1 MSLEEIKESY
11 SNLSSTVKLILT
23 LIIGGGGSLI
33 YLGVTYFNDSKA
45 SIDFVKDY
53 KPYDDSEVKSLISK
67 TNTELLTKN
76 AALEQENA
84 RLRAEVSGAQ
94 SALVQ
99 ASSQLAR
106 VQEKASEAAVA
117 STEAKTIALGTQR
130 ETQAMLSSIRE
141 EVKTTKEGLE
151 ARMKAL
157 QKATVNPLGN

>member
-11 SNLSSTVKLILT
+11 SNLSSIMKTL
-23 LIIGGGGSLI
+23 LIIIVGGGGSLI

-45 SIDFVKDY
+45 SIDFVKDF
-53 KPYDDSEVKSLISK
+53 KPYDDSEVKALISK
-67 TNTELLTKN
+67 TNTEILTKN

-141 EVKTTKEGLE
+141 EIKSTREGLD

>member
-11 SNLSSTVKLILT
+11 SNLSSTVKLLLT
-23 LIIGGGGSLI
+23 LIIGGGGSII

-45 SIDFVKDY
+45 SIDFVKDF
-53 KPYDDSEVKSLISK
+53 KPYDDSEVKALISK
-67 TNTELLTKN
+67 TNTEILTKN

-84 RLRAEVSGAQ
+84 RLRAEVSAAQ
-94 SALVQ
+94 GALVQ

-141 EVKTTKEGLE
+141 EIRSTREGLE

>member
-1 MSLEEIKESY
+1 MNLEETKTTFLG
-11 SNLSSTVKLILT
+11 LSLKAI
-23 LIIGGGGSLI
+23 LIIGGVLSASGTTI
-33 YLGVTYFNDSKA
+33 YIGITTYNRVIA
-45 SIDFVKDY
+45 ATESIEAY
-53 KPYDDSEVKSLISK
+53 KPYDDNDLKRIILE
-67 TNTELLTKN
+67 KN
-76 AALEQENA
+76 ATLEQENA
-84 RLRAEVSGAQ
+84 RLRSEVGAAQ

-117 STEAKTIALGTQR
+117 STEAKTIAQGTAR

-141 EVKTTKEGLE
+141 EIKTTKEGLE

>member
-106 VQEKASEAAVA
+106 VQEKASEAAVS

-141 EVKTTKEGLE
+141 EIKTTKEGLE

-157 QKATVNPLGN
+157 QRATTNPLGN

>member
-11 SNLSSTVKLILT
+11 SNLSSTVKLLLT
-23 LIIGGGGSLI
+23 LIIGGGGSII

>member
-1 MSLEEIKESY
+1 MNLEETKTSFLG
-11 SNLSSTVKLILT
+11 LSLKAI
-23 LIIGGGGSLI
+23 LIIGGILSASGTTLYVGI
-33 YLGVTYFNDSKA
+33 TTYNRVIA
-45 SIDFVKDY
+45 ATESIEAY
-53 KPYDDSEVKSLISK
+53 KPYDDNDLKRTIME
-67 TNTELLTKN
+67 KN

-84 RLRAEVSGAQ
+84 RLRAEVSAAQ
-94 SALVQ
+94 GALVQ

-141 EVKTTKEGLE
+141 EIKSTREGLE

>member
-1 MSLEEIKESY
+1 MNLEETKTTFLG
-11 SNLSSTVKLILT
+11 LSLKAI
-23 LIIGGGGSLI
+23 LIIGGILSASGTTI
-33 YLGVTYFNDSKA
+33 YVGISTYNRVIA
-45 SIDFVKDY
+45 ATESIEAY
-53 KPYDDSEVKSLISK
+53 KPYDDNDLKRTIME
-67 TNTELLTKN
+67 KN

-84 RLRAEVSGAQ
+84 RLRAEVSAAQ
-94 SALVQ
+94 GALVQ

-141 EVKTTKEGLE
+141 EIKSTREGLE

>member
-1 MSLEEIKESY
+1 MSLQEIKDSY
-11 SNLSSTVKLILT
+11 SNLSATVRLIVGLV
-23 LIIGGGGSLI
+23 IAGGGSTI
-33 YLGVTYFNDSKA
+33 WYVVTYFNDSQA
-45 SIDFVKDY
+45 SNEFVKNY
-53 KPYDDSEVKSLISK
+53 KPYDDTEVKALIGK

-84 RLRAEVSGAQ
+84 KLRAEVSGAQ

-106 VQEKASEAAVA
+106 VQEKASDAAVA
-117 STEAKTIALGTQR
+117 ATEAKTVAQGTQR
-130 ETQAMLSSIRE
+130 ETQAMLASIRE
-141 EVKTTKEGLE
+141 EVRTTKEGLE

>member
-11 SNLSSTVKLILT
+11 SNLSSTVKLLLT
-23 LIIGGGGSLI
+23 LIIGGGGSII
-33 YLGVTYFNDSKA
+33 YLTVTYFNDSKA
-45 SIDFVKDY
+45 SIEFVKDY

>member
-1 MSLEEIKESY
+1 MNLEETKASFLG
-11 SNLSSTVKLILT
+11 LSLKAI
-23 LIIGGGGSLI
+23 LIIGGILSASGTTLYVGI
-33 YLGVTYFNDSKA
+33 TTYNRVIA
-45 SIDFVKDY
+45 ATESIEAY
-53 KPYDDSEVKSLISK
+53 KPYDDNDLKRSILE
-67 TNTELLTKN
+67 KN

-84 RLRAEVSGAQ
+84 RLRTEVSAAQ

-141 EVKTTKEGLE
+141 EIKSTREGLE

>member
-11 SNLSSTVKLILT
+11 SNLSSTVKLLLT
-23 LIIGGGGSLI
+23 LIIGGGGSII

-141 EVKTTKEGLE
+141 EIKTTKEGLE

>member
-1 MSLEEIKESY
+1 MNLEETKTTFLG
-11 SNLSSTVKLILT
+11 LSLKAL
-23 LIIGGGGSLI
+23 LIIGGVLSASGTTI
-33 YLGVTYFNDSKA
+33 YIGITTYNRVIA
-45 SIDFVKDY
+45 ATESIEAY
-53 KPYDDSEVKSLISK
+53 KPYDDNDLKRSIME
-67 TNTELLTKN
+67 KN
-76 AALEQENA
+76 ASLEQENA
-84 RLRAEVSGAQ
+84 RLRTEVDTAK
-94 SALVQ
+94 SALLQ

>member
-11 SNLSSTVKLILT
+11 LNLSSTVKLLLT
-23 LIIGGGGSLI
+23 LIIGGGGSII

-141 EVKTTKEGLE
+141 EIKTTKEGLE

>member
-45 SIDFVKDY
+45 SIDFVKDF
-53 KPYDDSEVKSLISK
+53 KPYDDSEIKKLLNQ
-67 TNTELLTKN
+67 TNTEILTRN

-84 RLRAEVSGAQ
+84 RLRSEVGAAQ

>member
-1 MSLEEIKESY
+1 MNLEETKTSFLG
-11 SNLSSTVKLILT
+11 LSLKAI
-23 LIIGGGGSLI
+23 LIIGGILSASGTTLYVGI
-33 YLGVTYFNDSKA
+33 TTYNRVIA
-45 SIDFVKDY
+45 ATESIEAY
-53 KPYDDSEVKSLISK
+53 KPYDDNALKRTIME
-67 TNTELLTKN
+67 KN

-84 RLRAEVSGAQ
+84 RLRAEVSAAQ
-94 SALVQ
+94 GALVQ

-141 EVKTTKEGLE
+141 EIKSTREGLE